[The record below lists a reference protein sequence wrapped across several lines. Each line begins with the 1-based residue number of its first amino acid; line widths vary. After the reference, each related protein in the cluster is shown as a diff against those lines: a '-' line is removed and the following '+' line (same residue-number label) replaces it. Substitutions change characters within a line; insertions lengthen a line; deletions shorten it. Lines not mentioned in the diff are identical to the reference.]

1 MMMNAG
7 SGFWHEESTPVEP
20 VEVLQIFVRPEA
32 PDLVPQLAFWD
43 RPDGS
48 ARQGW
53 QLVAELKGN
62 EALLTFRQRVMVFD
76 ARASE
81 GEELAAPVI
90 TGMAQWL

>member
-81 GEELAAPVI
+81 REELAAPVI
-90 TGMAQWL
+90 IGMAQWL